1 MEQQQ
6 RLQIYDAQTKNARAL
21 RAAWAQVNRQI
32 NVCLRRGDDQ
42 GLETNTKIL
51 AVLYC
56 ALSEASF
63 SKLIHT
69 PHGLELHE
77 IEQVKAAAK
86 DFGVKPG
93 WLKCAELGVRRI
105 EGVKHN
111 HPSNVLR
118 KVTNLIESYIF
129 EPSIIRNKL
138 AHGQW
143 SVALNR
149 ENDAINNV
157 LTAEIN
163 RLDAVELHRREHA
176 LEHLE
181 TILEDIIE
189 SPNKAHRRDYWA
201 HLTVFEEKQRV
212 LATFTVQD
220 KRRQLLAKASHTN
233 LHGEASLTPGRRR

>member
-6 RLQIYDAQTKNARAL
+6 RLEVYDAQTKNVRAL
-21 RAAWAQVNRQI
+21 KAAWAQVNRQV
-32 NVCLRRGDDQ
+32 NACLRRRDDP
-42 GLETNTKIL
+42 GLATNTKIL

-69 PHGLELHE
+69 PHGLELQE
-77 IEQVKAAAK
+77 IAQVRAAAK
-86 DFGVKPG
+86 DFGVKHG
-93 WLKCAELGVRRI
+93 WLKCAGLGVRRI

-118 KVTNLIESYIF
+118 KVTELIESYIF
-129 EPSIIRNKL
+129 EPSLIRNKL

-149 ENDAINNV
+149 ENDAVNHD
-157 LTAEIN
+157 LTVEID
-163 RLDAVELHRREHA
+163 RLDVVELHRREHA

-181 TILEDIIE
+181 TILEDIVE

-201 HLTVFEEKQRV
+201 HLTAFEEKQRV
-212 LATFTVQD
+212 LATFTVEE
-220 KRRQLLAKASHTN
+220 KRKRLLAKASHTN
-233 LHGEASLTPGRRR
+233 LHSDAS